1 MPTFYLSHTRTC
13 AASSSS
19 GGGSSGALVQPGS
32 SFRAFEAQ
40 WLSFA
45 FLFGALALLIV
56 LAVSIR
62 DAWPFISAWASNSAE
77 LRFAVLSFMVG
88 AALVRDS
95 TRNSGSESNM
105 NYHYDRD
112 NDYGRSERML
122 LLPRE

>member
-1 MPTFYLSHTRTC
+1 
-13 AASSSS
+13 
-19 GGGSSGALVQPGS
+19 
-32 SFRAFEAQ
+32 
-40 WLSFA
+40 
-45 FLFGALALLIV
+45 
-56 LAVSIR
+56 
-62 DAWPFISAWASNSAE
+62 
-77 LRFAVLSFMVG
+77 MVG

>member
-1 MPTFYLSHTRTC
+1 
-13 AASSSS
+13 
-19 GGGSSGALVQPGS
+19 
-32 SFRAFEAQ
+32 
-40 WLSFA
+40 
-45 FLFGALALLIV
+45 V

-62 DAWPFISAWASNSAE
+62 DACPKISAWASNSAE

-122 LLPRE
+122 LLHRE